1 MEKIHYKF
9 ERYRDPKFPVYSSL
23 QSNQYQLVSPHFHED
38 TELLAVLSGS
48 ITLSIGVDRHILQQ
62 GDIAILP
69 PTVIHSATSK
79 TKHAAIRGLVF
90 NLKELQLPNVFDELR
105 FMSPNGVILKS
116 TNQETRLVE
125 SEFFNTVRIY
135 ESESDGRLL
144 KLYGAIMSLLGVLC
158 NLKILTAKVD
168 KKQSRIDP
176 ALQYIKEN
184 YMHGISVCD
193 IARTVNLCNDRFIR
207 IFKEITAKPPIDYL
221 IDFRLTEAMK
231 LLVSSEMSV
240 SEIGEAVGFSTAGYF
255 CRTFKARIGQTP
267 SQYRFKHLKP

>member
-1 MEKIHYKF
+1 MKKTHYKF

-38 TELLAVLSGS
+38 IELLAVISGS
-48 ITLSIGVDRHILQQ
+48 ITLSIGVDRHILQH

-69 PTVIHSATSK
+69 PAVIHSATSE
-79 TKHAAIRGLVF
+79 TEDAAIRGLVF
-90 NLKELQLPNVFDELR
+90 NLKELQLPNIVNELR
-105 FMSPNGVILKS
+105 FVSPNGVILKS
-116 TNQETRLVE
+116 TNQETHLVE
-125 SEFFNTVRIY
+125 SELFNSVKIY
-135 ESESDGRLL
+135 ESESDGRIL

-158 NLKILTAKVD
+158 NLNILTAQAD
-168 KKQSRIDP
+168 KKRSRIDP

-207 IFKEITAKPPIDYL
+207 IFKEITAKPPTDYL
-221 IDFRLTEAMK
+221 IDFRLTKAMK
-231 LLVSSEMSV
+231 LLVSSDMSV
-240 SEIGEAVGFSTAGYF
+240 AEIGEAVGFSTAGYF

-267 SQYRFKHLKP
+267 SQYRFKHLNP